1 MMIFP
6 SSLKFTIIIPP
17 KPQKRARSATKITKT
32 GKAFTMEYKDP
43 DQRLEERRMINLL
56 LEHRPPEP
64 LQGPLMFGMK
74 AYLPIPA
81 SKSNKWK
88 QAALD
93 GLVRPTTKPDLD
105 NLAKNIKDVLKG
117 IFWIDDCQVIG
128 YLPGFGKYYGAPARW
143 ELEIKLWQPDT
154 LKSIVATTYPDVCFN
169 CTGPVEPNNYSIRAY
184 RVKKCCPICGNDYE
198 HLQEPE
204 MKNNNLTR

>member
-1 MMIFP
+1 MTSL

-17 KPQKRARSATKITKT
+17 KPQKRARSATKITKS

-56 LEHRPPEP
+56 LEHRPPVP
-64 LQGPLMFGMK
+64 FSGPLMFGMK
-74 AYLPIPA
+74 AYMPIPA

-88 QAALD
+88 QAAMD
-93 GLVRPTTKPDLD
+93 GLVRPTGKPDLD

-117 IFWIDDCQVIG
+117 IFWVDDSQVVE

-143 ELEIKLWQPDT
+143 KLEIRIWQPPEV
-154 LKSIVATTYPDVCFN
+154 KIMVATTYPDVCFN
-169 CTGPVEPNNYSIRAY
+169 CTGPVEPKNYSLMAK
-184 RVKKCCPICGNDYE
+184 RVKKKCPLCGKE
-198 HLQEPE
+198 FECLEEP
-204 MKNNNLTR
+204 